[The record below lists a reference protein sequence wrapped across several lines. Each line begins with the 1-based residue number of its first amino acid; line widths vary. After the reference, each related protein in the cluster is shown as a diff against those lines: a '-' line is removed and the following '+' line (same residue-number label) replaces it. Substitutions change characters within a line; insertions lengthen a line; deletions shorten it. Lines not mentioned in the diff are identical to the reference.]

1 MPAQAVYA
9 GVPQAPWSPH
19 STYIVELVQV
29 NTYCWP
35 QRGVNPTDHLN
46 LESVHK
52 LPLQQYAEPMLLGA
66 LCGPGREGASTG
78 DLREG
83 RGPHLSCAPPRPG
96 AAAPHLRPVFAHC
109 SRPKAVLRCYRCVA
123 GGHHTGQTCLYSSA
137 FRARAERSGLGGLPA
152 WEFSNVVHAATTLHE
167 RFGAP
172 RPSGT
177 LQQCMWHALQARDH
191 EVVAKMDALS
201 GGHVRQWGE
210 WSQLQ
215 RKIHFSPPQ
224 SKSPQPWGRR
234 LLPTSGGLL
243 RLWGWRSPLK
253 RLMHFGPPQ
262 SGLLQL

>member
-29 NTYCWP
+29 DTCCWP

-123 GGHHTGQTCLYSSA
+123 GGHHTGQTLPVQQRLQGEGRALGPRRLACL
-137 FRARAERSGLGGLPA
+137 G
-152 WEFSNVVHAATTLHE
+152 V
-167 RFGAP
+167 
-172 RPSGT
+172 
-177 LQQCMWHALQARDH
+177 QQCCACCYNA
-191 EVVAKMDALS
+191 A
-201 GGHVRQWGE
+201 
-210 WSQLQ
+210 
-215 RKIHFSPPQ
+215 
-224 SKSPQPWGRR
+224 
-234 LLPTSGGLL
+234 
-243 RLWGWRSPLK
+243 
-253 RLMHFGPPQ
+253 
-262 SGLLQL
+262 